1 MPHSSISDA
10 LVKLRHKAHE
20 VARIVCH
27 KGEHL
32 FHSIYLG
39 MVSVEAHGYYR
50 YAAAAALTVI
60 VIDFFMHLGATVE
73 A

>member
-1 MPHSSISDA
+1 MPHQSFRVTVA
-10 LVKLRHKAHE
+10 RLRRKAHALAR
-20 VARIVCH
+20 VACH

-32 FHSIYLG
+32 LHSLYLG

-50 YAAAAALTVI
+50 YAAGAAVVVI
-60 VIDFFMHLGATVE
+60 LLDFVMHLGATE

>member
-1 MPHSSISDA
+1 VA
-10 LVKLRHKAHE
+10 RLRHKAHA
-20 VARIVCH
+20 VAHVVCH

-32 FHSIYLG
+32 FHSLYLG

-50 YAAAAALTVI
+50 YAAGAALVVI
-60 VIDFFMHLGATVE
+60 MLDFFMHLGAPE